1 MMKKATQKAI
11 ILSSLF
17 FLGGTAVAQTTIGWN
32 KKYGGNGADRGHCIK
47 QTADG
52 GYIISGYTDTGNN
65 GDVTGYK
72 GGGDVW
78 VVKTDNAGNLEWQS
92 AYGGY
97 GSEPW
102 TEGYTHIIPTT
113 DGGYFV
119 MGESNSSD
127 GDLTEN
133 KGNFDLWVFK
143 IDNDGD
149 MEWQKSLGGSLHD
162 GATSVLLNGDGSF
175 IIAGYTSSNDGDVAS
190 NKGMIDGW
198 LVKLSD
204 DGNIIWEKTIGG
216 TWTDGFR
223 NIRHTADGGYI
234 LTGSTLSNDGDLA
247 GLNPGGWMELAKYWI
262 VKLDNNAD
270 IEWQSVIGGTGKDH
284 AQSIIPTNDGGYIVA
299 GTTESTNGDI
309 TESFGEW
316 DWWVVKLNDTG
327 SIEWQKTLGGSERD
341 EVRSMEAL
349 SDGSGFFILGTTQS
363 IDGDVT
369 TNHGEKDI
377 WFVKMDYSGNILTNQ
392 CFGGTGNEIGFYGI
406 ESSDGG
412 IVITGRTTTD
422 DNGDVIGNSQGEDL
436 WVFKLGGGTAGI
448 EDLSGALFSVYPNP
462 ATDVVHLSEQMKIIT
477 VYSISG
483 QKLFSVYNAQQV
495 NVSSLSSGT
504 YFLQA
509 ENESGKTSVQKIIK
523 K

>member
-1 MMKKATQKAI
+1 MMKKATQKVA
-11 ILSSLF
+11 ILSFLL
-17 FLGGTAVAQTTIGWN
+17 FLGGATLAQTPVTWS
-32 KKYGGNGADRGHCIK
+32 KAYGGNSFDEGHCIK

-52 GYIISGYTDTGNN
+52 GYIISGSTDSDNN

-72 GGGDVW
+72 GGRDIW
-78 VVKTDNAGNLEWQS
+78 VVKTDNMGNLEWQS

-97 GSEPW
+97 ASEPW
-102 TEGYTHIIPTT
+102 TEGYSHIIPTT

-119 MGESNSSD
+119 MGESLSND

-149 MEWQKSLGGSLHD
+149 IEWQKSLGGSLHD
-162 GATSVLLNGDGSF
+162 GATSVILNDDGSF
-175 IIAGYTSSNDGDVAS
+175 MIAGYTSSSDGDVS
-190 NKGMIDGW
+190 ENKGMIDGW
-198 LVKLSD
+198 LVKLSA

-223 NIRHTADGGYI
+223 NIRHTEDGGYI

-262 VKLDNNAD
+262 VKLDENAE
-270 IEWQSVIGGTGKDH
+270 IEWQSVIGGTSKDE
-284 AQSIIPTNDGGYIVA
+284 AQCIIPINGGGYIVA
-299 GTTESTNGDI
+299 GNAESNNGDV
-309 TESFGEW
+309 TENFGEK
-316 DWWVVKLNDTG
+316 DWWVVRLDDTG
-327 SIEWQKTLGGSERD
+327 TIVWEKTLGGSERD

-349 SDGSGFFILGTTQS
+349 SDGSAFFIVGTTQS
-363 IDGDVT
+363 TDGHIT
-369 TNHGEKDI
+369 TNPGGKKV
-377 WFVKMDYSGNILTNQ
+377 WLVKMDFNGDILTNQ
-392 CFGGTGNEIGFYGI
+392 CYGAEDGNQKGFYGI
-406 ESSDGG
+406 ESTDGG
-412 IVITGRTTTD
+412 IVITG
-422 DNGDVIGNSQGEDL
+422 NGDENSDL
-436 WVFKLGGGTAGI
+436 WIFKIGGSTMGI
-448 EDLSGALFSVYPNP
+448 EDLSSALYSVYPNP
-462 ATDVVHLSEQMKIIT
+462 ATDVVHLSEQMKTVT

>member
-1 MMKKATQKAI
+1 MKKTIQKTLIASLT
-11 ILSSLF
+11 IL
-17 FLGGTAVAQTTIGWN
+17 LGNLAFSQTTIGWS
-32 KKYGGNGADRGHCIK
+32 KIYGGNGGDRGHCIK

-97 GSEPW
+97 GSEPM

-113 DGGYFV
+113 DGGYFI
-119 MGESNSSD
+119 MGESTSSD

-149 MEWQKSLGGSLHD
+149 IEWQKSLGGSLHD
-162 GATSVLLNGDGSF
+162 GATSVLNNDDGSF
-175 IIAGYTSSNDGDVAS
+175 VIAGYTSSNDGDVAS

-204 DGNIIWEKTIGG
+204 DGNIVWEKTIGG

-363 IDGDVT
+363 TDGDVT

-377 WFVKMDYSGNILTNQ
+377 WFLKMDFDGNILTNQ
-392 CFGGTGNEIGFYGI
+392 CYGGTGNEIGFYGV

-412 IVITGRTTTD
+412 IVITGRTNTD
-422 DNGDVIGNSQGEDL
+422 NNGDIIGDTQGEDL
-436 WVFKLGGGTAGI
+436 WVFKLGDNTTGI
-448 EDLSGALFSVYPNP
+448 EEQLDKSSSIYPNP
-462 ATDVVHLSEQMKIIT
+462 ADDMLYFSELIKNIEI
-477 VYSISG
+477 YSING
-483 QKLFSVYNAQQV
+483 QKLMHYSNITQLNIDF
-495 NVSSLSSGT
+495 LDSGT
-504 YFLQA
+504 YLFQA
-509 ENESGKTSVQKIIK
+509 ETAGGKTTVQKIIK